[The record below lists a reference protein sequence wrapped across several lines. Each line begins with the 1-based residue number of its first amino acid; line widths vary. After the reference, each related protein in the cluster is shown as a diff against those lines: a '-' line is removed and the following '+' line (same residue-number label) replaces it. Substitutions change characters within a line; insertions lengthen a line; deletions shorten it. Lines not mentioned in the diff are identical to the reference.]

1 MNQYIAI
8 ENVIER
14 LEQSLWD
21 PLDVV
26 AYRTKAPKFMI
37 LTQMLSVIG
46 IASQQLV
53 DISPKSG
60 MKIPASLY
68 TLILAGSGERKS
80 SVDRIL
86 MKPVREFEKWLSEQ
100 AEHAQQRYEADLELW
115 CMKQKVLKKELD
127 EMYKQGEEQ
136 PTLIEAWRTHTL
148 SKPTSPIVSRILAED
163 VTVAKLK
170 SMLAGKNTSLALV
183 SDEAGTLLSS
193 DLMKDNA
200 LFNSLWSGQTIRVDR
215 ANATEIHIEGARLTL
230 SMQIQP
236 DIYKAFRVNNGDAM
250 RNSGLDARILLCEP
264 ESEIGYRQ
272 EDRDDSPS
280 LEDDAKLGRF
290 SSRVDTLLK
299 EGIGNRLQDKPRH
312 CLSLTDRAKR
322 LWLDKFNDIE
332 YEQRDGEYLEH
343 YRDFGSKFMEQ
354 ASRIAAVLH
363 VFEHDDYSSVLVD
376 YDTMKTAIQLA
387 EIYLHQAMMTFR
399 APEAR
404 DYVDMTH
411 VNKLLEWMI
420 QSWKGEMFLKS
431 EIRRSGPH
439 CVRNLD
445 KLEDAIEILIAR
457 GDIICFKKKQSIYVS
472 LSWHKYPNLV
482 RRALVRTRDRIY
494 ADELIEYRGRR
505 NFGIPSV
512 DLLSRPL
519 IDLKNKSRH

>member
-1 MNQYIAI
+1 MNQYRAI
-8 ENVIER
+8 EDVIER
-14 LEQSLWD
+14 LAQSVWV
-21 PLDVV
+21 PVDVV

-60 MKIPASLY
+60 MKIPTSLY

-100 AEHAQQRYEADLELW
+100 AEHAQQRYEVDLELW

-127 EMYKQGEEQ
+127 EMCKQGEDQ
-136 PTLIEAWRTHTL
+136 PTLIEAWRTHNL
-148 SKPTSPIVSRILAED
+148 SKPTSPIASRILAED

-170 SMLAGKNTSLALV
+170 SILAGKNTSLALV

-215 ANATEIHIEGARLTL
+215 ANATEVHIEGARLTL

-236 DIYKAFRVNNGDAM
+236 DIYKAFRANNGDAM
-250 RNSGLDARILLCEP
+250 RSSGLDARILICEP

-290 SSRVDTLLK
+290 NSRVDTLLK
-299 EGIGNRLQDKPRH
+299 EGIGNRLKDKPRH
-312 CLSLTDRAKR
+312 CLSLTDRAKT
-322 LWLDKFNDIE
+322 LWLDKFNEIE
-332 YEQRDGEYLEH
+332 YAMRDGEYLEH

-363 VFEHDDYSSVLVD
+363 VFEHDDYSGVFVD
-376 YDTMKTAIQLA
+376 YDTMKTAIQLT
-387 EIYLHQAMMTFR
+387 EIYLHQAMIIFR

-404 DYVDMTH
+404 EYLDMTH
-411 VNKLLEWMI
+411 VNKLLEWII
-420 QSWKGEMFLKS
+420 QNWKGTLFLKS
-431 EIRRSGPH
+431 DIRRSGPH
-439 CVRNLD
+439 CIRNLD
-445 KLEDAIEILIAR
+445 KLEDALEVLIAR
-457 GDIICFKKKQSIYVS
+457 GDVICYKKKQSIYIC
-472 LSWHKYPNLV
+472 LSWRKYPRYA
-482 RRALVRTRDRIY
+482 RRSTLNTPDGTHINKLSEYFGRYDSRI
-494 ADELIEYRGRR
+494 ASIRKL
-505 NFGIPSV
+505 SV
-512 DLLSRPL
+512 PV
-519 IDLKNKSRH
+519 IDILGSY